1 LCVHCPGLRLAADVS
16 RRLAAEPDRFV
27 MLRGMG
33 LFKAL
38 RGTDLTPD
46 EEQAIKSLEVA
57 LPDGWRF
64 KELRS
69 QLVGRRPVKHRT
81 FGAAVNGP
89 DRTVVALAL
98 GGVEALQAIASA
110 VPEPRATSPQWAPPS
125 IVPTSQE
132 FRSPWAPST
141 QSSEEEAARAA
152 AMELLPEGAVL
163 SPADEERF
171 GPLTIAGVTAHMPD
185 QTGIA
190 GFGLDPA
197 SAFSALAARLTGE
210 LQVTDVWFPET

>member
-1 LCVHCPGLRLAADVS
+1 
-16 RRLAAEPDRFV
+16 

-46 EEQAIKSLEVA
+46 EEQAITSLEAA
-57 LPDGWRF
+57 LPDGWKF
-64 KELRS
+64 QELRS

-81 FGAAVNGP
+81 SGAVVTGP
-89 DRTVVALAL
+89 DRTVVAIAL

-110 VPEPRATSPQWAPPS
+110 VPGPVATSLQWAPPP
-125 IVPTSQE
+125 IVPSSPD
-132 FRSPWAPST
+132 FRAPWAPLT
-141 QSSEEEAARAA
+141 QSPAEDAARAA
-152 AMELLPEGAVL
+152 ALDLLPEGAVL
-163 SPADEERF
+163 SPADEERL
-171 GPLTIAGVTAHMPD
+171 GPLTIVGVTAHMPD

-197 SAFSALAARLTGE
+197 SAFSALAARLRGE
-210 LQVTDVWFPET
+210 LQVTDVWFPAI

>member
-1 LCVHCPGLRLAADVS
+1 
-16 RRLAAEPDRFV
+16 

-46 EEQAIKSLEVA
+46 EEQAIASLETA
-57 LPDGWRF
+57 LPDGWSF
-64 KELRS
+64 TELRS

-81 FGAAVNGP
+81 FGAVVEGP
-89 DRTVVALAL
+89 DGPVVAVASD
-98 GGVEALQAIASA
+98 GVQVVQAIASA
-110 VPEPRATSPQWAPPS
+110 VPGSPATAPRWAPPP

-132 FRSPWAPST
+132 FRSPWAPMT
-141 QSSEEEAARAA
+141 QSPEEEAARAEVV
-152 AMELLPEGAVL
+152 ELLPEGAVL

-171 GPLTIAGVTAHMPD
+171 GPLTVVGVTVHMPD

-197 SAFSALAARLTGE
+197 SAFSALAARLRGE
-210 LQVTDVWFPET
+210 LQVTDVWFPGT